1 MNKVH
6 LKDIINFINED
17 VIKISGKIKDLPV
30 KYLRPPNHADQYTLD
45 WISLSQDNKQK
56 LAESSNAKVVI
67 VDETVQYSNLISK
80 SEKILVHVSNPKLII
95 AKIVCKFF
103 TSQLE
108 PEIHRSAVID
118 SDVIIGDNVF
128 IGPNVVI
135 QNSKIGNN
143 VEIHGNSF
151 IYEGT
156 VIEDNVE
163 IHAGAIIG
171 NEAHNFIKEEKKQSL
186 IKFPHLGKVIIKKN
200 VIIGANSTI
209 SRGVLSDTI
218 ISESSKIAQLVVVGA
233 NNYIGKNCQIRSNAM
248 LSGSITIG
256 DNSIIAPS
264 VTIREKCSIGNQC
277 MIGMG
282 AVVTKDVPNG
292 ETWFGNP
299 AKKAMR

>member
-128 IGPNVVI
+128 
-135 QNSKIGNN
+135 
-143 VEIHGNSF
+143 
-151 IYEGT
+151 
-156 VIEDNVE
+156 
-163 IHAGAIIG
+163 
-171 NEAHNFIKEEKKQSL
+171 
-186 IKFPHLGKVIIKKN
+186 
-200 VIIGANSTI
+200 
-209 SRGVLSDTI
+209 
-218 ISESSKIAQLVVVGA
+218 
-233 NNYIGKNCQIRSNAM
+233 
-248 LSGSITIG
+248 
-256 DNSIIAPS
+256 
-264 VTIREKCSIGNQC
+264 
-277 MIGMG
+277 
-282 AVVTKDVPNG
+282 
-292 ETWFGNP
+292 
-299 AKKAMR
+299 